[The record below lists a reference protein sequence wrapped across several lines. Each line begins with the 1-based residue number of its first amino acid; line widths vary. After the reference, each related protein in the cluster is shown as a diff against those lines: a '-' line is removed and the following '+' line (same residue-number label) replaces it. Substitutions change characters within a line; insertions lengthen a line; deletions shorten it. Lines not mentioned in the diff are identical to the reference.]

1 MDTLKKIPGYI
12 SCPENENILNETDKE
27 ENIMIIVFLGGIT
40 YTEIEGIRYLNR
52 KLNEEYLEKKRDK
65 KLQLVIMTT
74 GILSTKKIF
83 GNFGIKENPTFTMKQ
98 FSECLKNKK

>member
-65 KLQLVIMTT
+65 KL
-74 GILSTKKIF
+74 K
-83 GNFGIKENPTFTMKQ
+83 
-98 FSECLKNKK
+98 